1 LNVHK
6 RITENGYSRELNN
19 SVNSL
24 QTVAKELAERYVESG
39 FCGWWA
45 TGGSIPGYISN
56 LGHSTDTGHM
66 FEKFNV
72 TVIGRSGGGGEVSAK
87 GQ

>member
-1 LNVHK
+1 M
-6 RITENGYSRELNN
+6 ENK
-19 SVNSL
+19 VDSL
-24 QTVAKELAERYVESG
+24 ITVAQDLAERYVESG

-45 TGGSIPGYISN
+45 TGGTIPGYISN

-72 TVIGRSGGGGEVSAK
+72 TVIGRSGGGGEVSCRK
-87 GQ
+87 YNCRLGIRI